1 MSRVEIL
8 QKMQLVI
15 QEQMGKED
23 IVLTEATKLDDLGVD
38 SIELM
43 EFIINLEDEFDL
55 EISDDT
61 IDHMVKVADLL
72 DYLSEELNKDKMR
85 IIKDVEKEENYEDC
99 FCRKSQQWKDDHV
112 QCTYRQE

>member
-8 QKMQLVI
+8 QEMQLVI
-15 QEQMGKED
+15 QEQLDRED
-23 IVLTEATKLDDLGVD
+23 IVLTEATKLNDLGVD

-43 EFIINLEDEFDL
+43 EFIINLEDEFAL

-72 DYLSEELNKDKMR
+72 DYLSEKLNK
-85 IIKDVEKEENYEDC
+85 E
-99 FCRKSQQWKDDHV
+99 
-112 QCTYRQE
+112 

>member
-23 IVLTEATKLDDLGVD
+23 IVLTEDTKLDDLGVD

-43 EFIINLEDEFDL
+43 EFIINLEDEFAL

-72 DYLSEELNKDKMR
+72 DNLSEKLNK
-85 IIKDVEKEENYEDC
+85 E
-99 FCRKSQQWKDDHV
+99 
-112 QCTYRQE
+112 

>member
-8 QKMQLVI
+8 QKMQFLI
-15 QEQMGKED
+15 QEQLGKED
-23 IVLTEATKLDDLGVD
+23 IVLTEDTKLDDLGVD

-43 EFIINLEDEFDL
+43 EFIINLEDEFAL

-72 DYLSEELNKDKMR
+72 DYLSEKLNK
-85 IIKDVEKEENYEDC
+85 E
-99 FCRKSQQWKDDHV
+99 
-112 QCTYRQE
+112 

>member
-8 QKMQLVI
+8 QEMQLVI
-15 QEQMGKED
+15 QEQLDRED
-23 IVLTEATKLDDLGVD
+23 IVLTEATKLNDLGVD

-72 DYLSEELNKDKMR
+72 DYLSGELNK
-85 IIKDVEKEENYEDC
+85 E
-99 FCRKSQQWKDDHV
+99 
-112 QCTYRQE
+112 

>member
-15 QEQMGKED
+15 QEQMGKEE
-23 IVLTEATKLDDLGVD
+23 IILTEDTKLDDLGVD

-43 EFIINLEDEFDL
+43 EFIINLEDEFNL

-72 DYLSEELNKDKMR
+72 DYLSEKLNKG
-85 IIKDVEKEENYEDC
+85 
-99 FCRKSQQWKDDHV
+99 
-112 QCTYRQE
+112 

>member
-23 IVLTEATKLDDLGVD
+23 IVLAEETKLDDLGVD

-72 DYLSEELNKDKMR
+72 DYLSGEL
-85 IIKDVEKEENYEDC
+85 IKE
-99 FCRKSQQWKDDHV
+99 
-112 QCTYRQE
+112 

>member
-15 QEQMGKED
+15 QEQLDRED

-43 EFIINLEDEFDL
+43 EFIINLEDEFSL
-55 EISDDT
+55 EISDNT
-61 IDHMVKVADLL
+61 IDHMDKVSDLL
-72 DYLSEELNKDKMR
+72 DYLSEQLNNK
-85 IIKDVEKEENYEDC
+85 
-99 FCRKSQQWKDDHV
+99 
-112 QCTYRQE
+112 

>member
-1 MSRVEIL
+1 MSIVEIL

-23 IVLTEATKLDDLGVD
+23 IVLTEDTKLDDLGVD

-43 EFIINLEDEFDL
+43 EFIINLEDEFAL

-72 DYLSEELNKDKMR
+72 DYLSEKLNK
-85 IIKDVEKEENYEDC
+85 E
-99 FCRKSQQWKDDHV
+99 
-112 QCTYRQE
+112 

>member
-23 IVLTEATKLDDLGVD
+23 IVLTEVTKLDDLGVD

-61 IDHMVKVADLL
+61 IDNMVKVADLL
-72 DYLSEELNKDKMR
+72 DYLSEELNKG
-85 IIKDVEKEENYEDC
+85 
-99 FCRKSQQWKDDHV
+99 
-112 QCTYRQE
+112 

>member
-15 QEQMGKED
+15 QEQLGRED

-43 EFIINLEDEFDL
+43 EFIINLEDEFAL
-55 EISDDT
+55 QISDNT
-61 IDHMVKVADLL
+61 IDHMDKVSDLL
-72 DYLSEELNKDKMR
+72 DYLSEQLNNK
-85 IIKDVEKEENYEDC
+85 
-99 FCRKSQQWKDDHV
+99 
-112 QCTYRQE
+112 

>member
-15 QEQMGKED
+15 QEQLGRED

-43 EFIINLEDEFDL
+43 EFIINLEDEFAL
-55 EISDDT
+55 EISDNT
-61 IDHMVKVADLL
+61 IDHIDKVSDLL
-72 DYLSEELNKDKMR
+72 DYLSEQLNNK
-85 IIKDVEKEENYEDC
+85 
-99 FCRKSQQWKDDHV
+99 
-112 QCTYRQE
+112 

>member
-55 EISDDT
+55 EISDHT
-61 IDHMVKVADLL
+61 IDHTVKVADLL
-72 DYLSEELNKDKMR
+72 DYLSEELNK
-85 IIKDVEKEENYEDC
+85 E
-99 FCRKSQQWKDDHV
+99 
-112 QCTYRQE
+112 

>member
-1 MSRVEIL
+1 MIRVEIL

-15 QEQMGKED
+15 QEQMGKEN

-72 DYLSEELNKDKMR
+72 DYLSEKLNK
-85 IIKDVEKEENYEDC
+85 E
-99 FCRKSQQWKDDHV
+99 
-112 QCTYRQE
+112 

>member
-1 MSRVEIL
+1 MSRVEIF

-23 IVLTEATKLDDLGVD
+23 IVLTEDTKLDDLGVD

-43 EFIINLEDEFDL
+43 EFIINLEDEFAL

-72 DYLSEELNKDKMR
+72 DNLSEKLNK
-85 IIKDVEKEENYEDC
+85 E
-99 FCRKSQQWKDDHV
+99 
-112 QCTYRQE
+112 

>member
-15 QEQMGKED
+15 QEQMGKEN

-72 DYLSEELNKDKMR
+72 DNLSEKLNK
-85 IIKDVEKEENYEDC
+85 E
-99 FCRKSQQWKDDHV
+99 
-112 QCTYRQE
+112 

>member
-8 QKMQLVI
+8 QEMQLVI
-15 QEQMGKED
+15 QEQLDRED
-23 IVLTEATKLDDLGVD
+23 IVLTEATKLNDLGVD

-72 DYLSEELNKDKMR
+72 DYLSEKLNK
-85 IIKDVEKEENYEDC
+85 E
-99 FCRKSQQWKDDHV
+99 
-112 QCTYRQE
+112 

>member
-1 MSRVEIL
+1 M
-8 QKMQLVI
+8 
-15 QEQMGKED
+15 
-23 IVLTEATKLDDLGVD
+23 D

-72 DYLSEELNKDKMR
+72 DYLSGEL
-85 IIKDVEKEENYEDC
+85 IKE
-99 FCRKSQQWKDDHV
+99 
-112 QCTYRQE
+112 

>member
-23 IVLTEATKLDDLGVD
+23 IVLTEDTKLDDLGVD

-43 EFIINLEDEFDL
+43 EFIINLEDEFAL
-55 EISDDT
+55 EISDNT
-61 IDHMVKVADLL
+61 IDHMDKVSDLL
-72 DYLSEELNKDKMR
+72 DYLSEQLNNK
-85 IIKDVEKEENYEDC
+85 
-99 FCRKSQQWKDDHV
+99 
-112 QCTYRQE
+112 

>member
-23 IVLTEATKLDDLGVD
+23 IVLAEETKLDDLGVD

-72 DYLSEELNKDKMR
+72 DYLSEKLNK
-85 IIKDVEKEENYEDC
+85 E
-99 FCRKSQQWKDDHV
+99 
-112 QCTYRQE
+112 